1 MRLLLDTHVLIWW
14 LRDDPRLGSR
24 PRAVIANGAT
34 ETCFST
40 VSCWE
45 ASIKFRTGKME
56 FSGTELWRMAAAQGF
71 GAIGIEPRHLAALEE
86 LHLRAKHGDPFD
98 HLLLAQAKA
107 DRLLLMTADRHMT
120 DYGVPCIGVR

>member
-14 LRDDPRLGSR
+14 LRDDPKLGSR

-34 ETCFST
+34 ETFFST

-45 ASIKFRTGKME
+45 ASIKFRTRKME
-56 FSGTELWRMAAAQGF
+56 LSGTDLWRMAAAQGL
-71 GAIGIEPRHLAALEE
+71 GAIGIEPEHLVALDE
-86 LHLRAKHGDPFD
+86 LPLRAKHGDPFD

-120 DYGVPCIGVR
+120 EYGIPCVGVR